1 MAHATAGPVDTKALI
16 LQAALQRFAEHGYE
30 GTSLNDIAEDV
41 GIRRP
46 SLLHHF
52 PSKAAIYRSVLL
64 QLVADWSALVN
75 HAVADPTT
83 GWVQVE
89 RVVSAAFDFFES
101 HTEFVR
107 LARREAIE
115 GGPLFGELATALRP
129 LFNRA
134 VGFLER
140 EMQAGRLRRH
150 DPAQLLLTGYG
161 AILSYFSDAPL
172 ITVLLGKN
180 PLSRPALRVRR
191 REVIELFRMA
201 LDPAEISS

>member
-1 MAHATAGPVDTKALI
+1 VAQAAAGPVDTKALI
-16 LQAALQRFAEHGYE
+16 LQAALRHFAEHGYE

-52 PSKAAIYRSVLL
+52 PSKESLYRAVLV
-64 QLVADWSALVN
+64 QLVGDWATLVN
-75 HAVADPTT
+75 DAVADPTT

-101 HTEFVR
+101 HTDFVR
-107 LARREAIE
+107 LARREAID
-115 GGPLFGELATALRP
+115 GGPLFAELATALRP

-134 VGFLER
+134 VAFLDR
-140 EMQAGRLRRH
+140 EMQAGRLQRH

-161 AILSYFSDAPL
+161 AILSYYSDAPL

-180 PLSRPALRVRR
+180 PLSRSALRVRR

-201 LDPAEISS
+201 VEPR

>member
-1 MAHATAGPVDTKALI
+1 HHNTTPFPYTTPF
-16 LQAALQRFAEHGYE
+16 R
-30 GTSLNDIAEDV
+30 SEDV

-52 PSKAAIYRSVLL
+52 PSKEAIYRSVLV

-107 LARREAIE
+107 SEEHTSELQSLAY
-115 GGPLFGELATALRP
+115 L
-129 LFNRA
+129 
-134 VGFLER
+134 
-140 EMQAGRLRRH
+140 
-150 DPAQLLLTGYG
+150 
-161 AILSYFSDAPL
+161 
-172 ITVLLGKN
+172 
-180 PLSRPALRVRR
+180 
-191 REVIELFRMA
+191 
-201 LDPAEISS
+201 

>member
-1 MAHATAGPVDTKALI
+1 MAQATAGPVDTKALL
-16 LQAALQRFAEHGYE
+16 LQAALRRFAEHGYE

-52 PSKAAIYRSVLL
+52 PSKDAIYRAVLL

-75 HAVADPTT
+75 DAVADPTT

-89 RVVSAAFDFFES
+89 RVVSAAFDFFET
-101 HTEFVR
+101 HTDFVR

-140 EMQAGRLRRH
+140 EMQAGRLQRH

-180 PLSRPALRVRR
+180 PLSRSALRVRR
-191 REVIELFRMA
+191 REVVELFRMA
-201 LDPAEISS
+201 LEPR

>member
-1 MAHATAGPVDTKALI
+1 VAHATAGPGDTKSLI
-16 LQAALQRFAEHGYE
+16 LQAALRRFADHGYE
-30 GTSLNDIAEDV
+30 GTSLNDIAEEV

-52 PSKAAIYRSVLL
+52 PSKEAIYRSVLL

-75 HAVADPTT
+75 DAVADPGT
-83 GWVQVE
+83 GWMQVE
-89 RVVSAAFDFFES
+89 HVVSAAFDFFES

-107 LARREAIE
+107 LARREAID

-134 VGFLER
+134 VGFLDR

-172 ITVLLGKN
+172 ITVLLGRN
-180 PLSRPALRVRR
+180 PLSRPSLRVRR
-191 REVIELFRMA
+191 REVIGLFREA
-201 LDPAEISS
+201 LDPSENLS

>member
-1 MAHATAGPVDTKALI
+1 VAHATAGPVDTKSLL

-52 PSKAAIYRSVLL
+52 PSKAAIYRSVLV

-75 HAVADPTT
+75 DAVADPTT
-83 GWVQVE
+83 AWVQVE

-115 GGPLFGELATALRP
+115 GGPLFGELTTALRP

-150 DPAQLLLTGYG
+150 DTAQLLLTRYG